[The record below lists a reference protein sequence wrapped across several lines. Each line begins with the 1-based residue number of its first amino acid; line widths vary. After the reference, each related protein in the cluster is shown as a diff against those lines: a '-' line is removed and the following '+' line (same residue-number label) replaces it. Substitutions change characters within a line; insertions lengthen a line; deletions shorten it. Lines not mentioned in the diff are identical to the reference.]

1 MRSTVG
7 RQLNSKAERWYHGE
21 GRRQERKHG
30 ATASPEFLTG
40 DLTGAGDP
48 PHGTPLLSSA
58 VRPGRFPHCP
68 ARLATPPGDPR
79 RTSGESSTNRAAV
92 GDFAWSPNSVG
103 PSPMRSRDL
112 EIGRPGKIGSLTHPP
127 GRTPRRSTNVRRRCA
142 PVQCPDLLAAAP
154 RNRRLELERADRCL
168 SRKGDGSRV
177 RIGLAGGN
185 SSRRP
190 A

>member
-1 MRSTVG
+1 MAIIDGWTLPWPEIRIPLYRAGRAKLAALRTRRVG
-7 RQLNSKAERWYHGE
+7 RRGGLQIFVVA
-21 GRRQERKHG
+21 
-30 ATASPEFLTG
+30 
-40 DLTGAGDP
+40 
-48 PHGTPLLSSA
+48 
-58 VRPGRFPHCP
+58 
-68 ARLATPPGDPR
+68 
-79 RTSGESSTNRAAV
+79 
-92 GDFAWSPNSVG
+92 
-103 PSPMRSRDL
+103 
-112 EIGRPGKIGSLTHPP
+112 
-127 GRTPRRSTNVRRRCA
+127 A

>member
-1 MRSTVG
+1 MIHPTA
-7 RQLNSKAERWYHGE
+7 KASWEPIAAAFSSQYDKRGWGTE
-21 GRRQERKHG
+21 G
-30 ATASPEFLTG
+30 SNPS
-40 DLTGAGDP
+40 
-48 PHGTPLLSSA
+48 LS
-58 VRPGRFPHCP
+58 
-68 ARLATPPGDPR
+68 
-79 RTSGESSTNRAAV
+79 SGESSTNRAAV

-112 EIGRPGKIGSLTHPP
+112 EIGRSGKIGSLTHPRV
-127 GRTPRRSTNVRRRCA
+127 GRRGGLQMFVVAA